1 MRKLAISITGIFA
14 LTLVTAGCKQET
26 GTPES
31 IVRPVLTTIIKPT
44 PRGST
49 VAAGTIEPRY
59 TTNIG
64 FRVLGRLIA
73 RPVNVGDL
81 VEEGQTLAAIDPTT
95 LELAVQSARADLS
108 RSEARLANAS
118 ATEERKR
125 TLIVSDSTTKASL
138 DDAEYARAGAQASVV
153 RAQAN
158 LTKAVEQLG
167 YAQVKA
173 EFAGVVTA
181 VSADVGQV
189 VTPGQSIVTIAR
201 PDVREAVVDIG
212 PDFPVA
218 LQIGL
223 PFRVSLQLF
232 PTIKVKG
239 RIREIAP
246 QADGVT
252 RMRRIRIALIDPPPS
267 FRLGSTVTATLSR
280 LQNAVLRIPASAVLN
295 QNGDAF
301 VWIVDLPASTVSL
314 RKVALSADAGG
325 MRVDDGLAAG
335 TRVVTA
341 GIHSL
346 TQGQQVRIEGDS
358 TP

>member
-1 MRKLAISITGIFA
+1 MRKLAITITGIFA
-14 LTLVTAGCKQET
+14 LTLATAGCKQET
-26 GTPES
+26 GTPEP
-31 IVRPVLTTIIKPT
+31 VRPVLTTVVEPT
-44 PRGST
+44 PPAST
-49 VAAGTIEPRY
+49 VAAGTVEPRY

-81 VEEGQTLAAIDPTT
+81 VEEGQILAAIDPTT
-95 LELAVQSARADLS
+95 FELAVQSARAELS
-108 RSEARLANAS
+108 RNKARLANAS

-138 DDAEYARAGAQASVV
+138 DDAEYARAGAQASVA

-158 LTKAVEQLG
+158 LTKALEQLG
-167 YAQVKA
+167 HTHLKA

-189 VTPGQSIVTIAR
+189 VSPGQTVVTVAR

-218 LQIGL
+218 LQLGL
-223 PFRVSLQLF
+223 SFTVRLQLL
-232 PTIKVKG
+232 PTIQVEG

-246 QADGVT
+246 QADDAT

-267 FRLGSTVTATLSR
+267 FRLGSTVNATLSK
-280 LQNAVLRIPASAVLN
+280 LKNEVMRIPASAVLTKD
-295 QNGDAF
+295 GDTF
-301 VWIVDLPASTVSL
+301 VWVVDLPASTVSL
-314 RKVALSADAGG
+314 HKVALSEDGSG
-325 MRVDDGLAAG
+325 MRVNGGLAAG
-335 TRVVTA
+335 TQVVTA

-346 TQGQQVRIEGDS
+346 KQGQQVRIEEDA

>member
-1 MRKLAISITGIFA
+1 MRKLALTITA
-14 LTLVTAGCKQET
+14 VASLTLATAGCKQET
-26 GTPES
+26 AAPKP
-31 IVRPVLTTIIKPT
+31 VRPVLTTIVEPT
-44 PRGST
+44 VPGSA
-49 VAAGTIEPRY
+49 VAVGTIEPRY

-64 FRVLGRLIA
+64 FQVFGRLIA

-81 VEEGQTLAAIDPTT
+81 VEEGQTLAALDSTT

-108 RSEARLANAS
+108 RSKARLANAK

-138 DDAEYARAGAQASVV
+138 DDAEYARAGAEASVA

-158 LTKAVEQLG
+158 LTKALEQLG
-167 YAQVKA
+167 YAQLKA

-189 VTPGQSIVTIAR
+189 VSPGQSVVTVAR
-201 PDVREAVVDIG
+201 PDVREAVVDVG

-218 LQIGL
+218 LQVDL
-223 PFRVSLQLF
+223 PFSVSLQLV
-232 PTIKVKG
+232 PAIHVDG

-246 QADGVT
+246 EADRMT
-252 RMRRIRIALIDPPPS
+252 RMRRIRIALLDPPPS
-267 FRLGSTVTATLSR
+267 FRLGSTVTATLSEA
-280 LQNAVLRIPASAVLN
+280 QNKDLHVPASAVLIKD
-295 QNGDAF
+295 GETF
-301 VWIVDLPASTVSL
+301 VWVVDQPTGRVSL
-314 RKVALSADAGG
+314 RKVALSADGGG
-325 MRVDDGLAAG
+325 MRIDAGVGAG

-346 TQGQQVRIEGDS
+346 EQGQQVRIEGDS